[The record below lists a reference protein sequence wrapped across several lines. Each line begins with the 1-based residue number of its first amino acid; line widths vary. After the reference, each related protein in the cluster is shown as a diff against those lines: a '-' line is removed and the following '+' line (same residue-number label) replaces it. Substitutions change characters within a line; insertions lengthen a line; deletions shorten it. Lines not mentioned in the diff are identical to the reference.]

1 MSKSETT
8 LSRAQ
13 VLARRPQAASV
24 KTRKDGS
31 TYNLGASYGAAPK
44 ASPAPK
50 TRPAPAKT
58 APSKAAPSK
67 APAKTASTIKATGKA
82 DSGVGVGTAV
92 KRTVNTDAGPITSGS
107 GKVTAKRPTFAVPK
121 PRPNTFKKQV
131 KELADFTDKVT
142 KKK

>member
-24 KTRKDGS
+24 KRRKDGS
-31 TYNLGASYGAAPK
+31 TYNVGVSYGAAPK

-50 TRPAPAKT
+50 TRPAFVKT
-58 APSKAAPSK
+58 APPKTLAKA
-67 APAKTASTIKATGKA
+67 ASTIKATGKA

>member
-31 TYNLGASYGAAPK
+31 TYNVGASYGAAPK
-44 ASPAPK
+44 ASPTPK
-50 TRPAPAKT
+50 TRPAPV
-58 APSKAAPSK
+58 KASAK
-67 APAKTASTIKATGKA
+67 APVKAPVAKTASTVKATGKA
-82 DSGVGVGTAV
+82 EGAVGTGSAV
-92 KRTVNTDAGPITSGS
+92 KRTVNTDTGPITSGS